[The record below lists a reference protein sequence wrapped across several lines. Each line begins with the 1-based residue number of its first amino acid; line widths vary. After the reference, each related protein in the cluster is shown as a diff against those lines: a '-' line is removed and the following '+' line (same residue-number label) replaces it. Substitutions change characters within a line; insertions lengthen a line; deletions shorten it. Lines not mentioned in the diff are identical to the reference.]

1 MPAAQTML
9 PALVPVPPVLIVA
22 PPPVGTAA
30 GTMADKFGGADTKCV
45 GLADQ
50 LGTVAAE
57 LGCPVFDAGAVI
69 HASLTDGVHLD
80 ADQHITL
87 GDALCETVSDL
98 LRDD

>member
-1 MPAAQTML
+1 MSSTPCG
-9 PALVPVPPVLIVA
+9 PP
-22 PPPVGTAA
+22 
-30 GTMADKFGGADTKCV
+30 GAT
-45 GLADQ
+45 
-50 LGTVAAE
+50 
-57 LGCPVFDAGAVI
+57 CPGAGAVI